1 VPAPKKP
8 APQKSQHSTT
18 NVQEAGV
25 DEADIVKTDGAHI
38 FSVARGRLQ
47 AVSIRG
53 DRPDLVDWLALERG
67 FSHELLLR
75 GERLL
80 VISRG
85 YLLHP
90 LPGASAWMDVPATT
104 KTILSEVDVSDPTHM
119 RIVREL
125 TFEGAYLSARLV
137 GGTARIV
144 TVSSE
149 PRGLRFVQPQ
159 SDDQAAIDEAARRN
173 REIVEASSARNW
185 LPRYTL
191 SGRGRAAKTRFVQC
205 RQVRRPAA
213 FSGLGLLTVLTIDLD
228 KGVVPVDADAILS
241 DGKIVYASPRSL
253 YVATERWEDR
263 PIDGRRRTGRA
274 GVTTAIHK
282 FGIGH
287 PTQTRYHASGAVRG
301 FLLNQWALSEHE
313 DVLRVASTD
322 ARQSESFLTTL
333 REDEGRLVTLAQV
346 EGLGQGERI
355 YAVRYLGEVGF
366 VVTFQQVD
374 PLYTLDLSQ
383 PARPR
388 RLGELKIPGYSA
400 YLHPLADDV
409 LLGVGQDVR
418 DGRLVGTQLSLFD
431 VSNLRRPT
439 RLHKRTIDAG
449 WSEAEVDHHAFLYW
463 PPAKLVVLPV
473 VAATERFAGAMGFRL
488 DREDGIAP
496 AGRIV
501 HAAGPLPIRRSLVVG
516 DVLYTMSD
524 LGIRSTE
531 LSTLSRGGWARFK

>member
-1 VPAPKKP
+1 V
-8 APQKSQHSTT
+8 
-18 NVQEAGV
+18 
-25 DEADIVKTDGAHI
+25 
-38 FSVARGRLQ
+38 SVRG
-47 AVSIRG
+47 G
-53 DRPDLVDWLALERG
+53 GPDLVDWLALERS

-75 GERLL
+75 GDRLL
-80 VISRG
+80 VISRE
-85 YLLHP
+85 YTIYP
-90 LPGASAWMDVPATT
+90 LPGGSGWMDVGANA
-104 KTILSEVDVSDPTHM
+104 KTILSEVDVSDPTRM

-125 TFEGAYLSARLV
+125 TVEGAYLSARLV
-137 GGTARIV
+137 GGSARVV
-144 TVSSE
+144 TVSSA
-149 PRGLRFVQPQ
+149 PRGLRFVQPER
-159 SDDQAAIDEAARRN
+159 DDQAAIDEAARRN
-173 REIVEASSARNW
+173 REIVATSKARNW

-191 SGRGRAAKTRFVQC
+191 RRRGRAAKTRLLQC

-228 KGVVPVDADAILS
+228 KGALPVDADAILS

-263 PIDGRRRTGRA
+263 PIDGRSRSGRT

-282 FGIGH
+282 FDIAH

-322 ARQSESFLTTL
+322 APPSAGAPRTESFLTTL
-333 REDEGRLVTLAQV
+333 REEEGRLVTLARLG
-346 EGLGQGERI
+346 GLGQGERI
-355 YAVRYLGEVGF
+355 FAVRYLGEVGF
-366 VVTFQQVD
+366 VVTFEQID

-388 RLGELKIPGYSA
+388 LLGELKIPGYSA

-418 DGRLVGTQLSLFD
+418 DGRPVGTQLSLFD

-439 RLHKRTIDAG
+439 RLDKRTIDAG